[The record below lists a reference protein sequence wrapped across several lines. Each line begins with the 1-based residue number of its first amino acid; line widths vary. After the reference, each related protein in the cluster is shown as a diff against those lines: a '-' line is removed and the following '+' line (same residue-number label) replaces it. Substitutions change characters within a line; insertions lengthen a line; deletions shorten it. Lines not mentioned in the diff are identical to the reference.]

1 MPITID
7 EVVEKGKQRKQLLT
21 LAEKQE
27 IADNVRGIGQQGQW
41 EELVKELRED
51 PELQEVLGDDQLMA
65 GQPEAAGF
73 DIIQELIRETAEAA
87 TLEGKGLN

>member
-27 IADNVRGIGQQGQW
+27 IADQARGIGQQGQW
-41 EELVKELRED
+41 EELIQELRED
-51 PELQEVLGDDQLMA
+51 PELQEVLGDDQLIA
-65 GQPEAAGF
+65 GQSEAAGF
-73 DIIQELIRETAEAA
+73 IIQELTRETAEAA